1 MNDEI
6 SNLHFHFEKK
16 MKLKMKRKKVH
27 PPSKIFERGF
37 GSEIGKS
44 WLTSKEDGERE
55 QRVQY
60 NKTRESVDA
69 YADML
74 FDLK

>member
-1 MNDEI
+1 MNTA
-6 SNLHFHFEKK
+6 
-16 MKLKMKRKKVH
+16 MR
-27 PPSKIFERGF
+27 
-37 GSEIGKS
+37 
-44 WLTSKEDGERE
+44 

-74 FDLK
+74 FDLQQQILTSRATDFNKEV